1 MDRLTTRASGF
12 VATAAVHVGIAAL
25 LLAGWQVT
33 RPKPQPKPIIAVPIP
48 VPDDRPHVAAP
59 RTRDLPVNV
68 DIAPPVWDETRP
80 DPVVTPPVDRA
91 TGGTRMDDTGIGQ
104 PPLPPPV
111 ASGPTRGARLIAAS
125 AMQPPYPSASRALG
139 EEGSVELMVSIDD
152 HGAVAGVSLL
162 RSSGHARLDAAAIA
176 FALKRWRF
184 EAALDK
190 GQPVA
195 ANRRFT
201 VRFDLAGAG

>member
-25 LLAGWQVT
+25 LLAGWQVS
-33 RPKPQPKPIIAVPIP
+33 RPKLPPKPIIAVPIP
-48 VPDDRPHVAAP
+48 VPIDRPDIVAP
-59 RTRDLPVNV
+59 RTSNLPVTI
-68 DIAPPVWDETRP
+68 DIAQPIWDEARP
-80 DPVVTPPVDRA
+80 DPVASPPVDRA
-91 TGGTRMDDTGIGQ
+91 TGSTDKGDTGIGQ

-111 ASGPTRGARLIAAS
+111 ASGPTRGARLIAAT

-139 EEGSVELMVSIDD
+139 EEGNVELMLSIDER
-152 HGAVAGVSLL
+152 GQVSGVNLL

-184 EAALDK
+184 EAALENGK
-190 GQPVA
+190 PVA

-201 VRFDLAGAG
+201 IRFSLSAG

>member
-48 VPDDRPHVAAP
+48 VPVDRPELAAP
-59 RTRDLPVNV
+59 RTSDLPVTI
-68 DIAPPVWDETRP
+68 DIAQPVWDEARP
-80 DPVVTPPVDRA
+80 EPVVTPPVDRA
-91 TGGTRMDDTGIGQ
+91 TGGTNSGDTGIGQ

-111 ASGPTRGARLIAAS
+111 ASGPSRGARLIAAT

-152 HGAVAGVSLL
+152 HGQVTGVNLL
-162 RSSGHARLDAAAIA
+162 RSSGYTRLDAAAIA

-184 EAALDK
+184 EAALENGK
-190 GQPVA
+190 PVA
-195 ANRRFT
+195 ASRRFT
-201 VRFDLAGAG
+201 IRFNLSEAG

>member
-1 MDRLTTRASGF
+1 MDRPSTRASGV

-25 LLAGWQVT
+25 LLAGWQVAQ
-33 RPKPQPKPIIAVPIP
+33 PKPQPKPIIAVPIP
-48 VPDDRPHVAAP
+48 APVDRPELVAP
-59 RTRDLPVNV
+59 RTSDLPISV
-68 DIAPPVWDETRP
+68 DIAQPVWDEARP
-80 DPVVTPPVDRA
+80 DPVVSPPVDRA
-91 TGGTRMDDTGIGQ
+91 TGGTDTGDTGIGQ

-111 ASGPTRGARLIAAS
+111 AIGPTRGARLIAATT
-125 AMQPPYPSASRALG
+125 MQPPYPSASRALG

-152 HGAVAGVSLL
+152 RGQVSGVNLL

-190 GQPVA
+190 GKPVA
-195 ANRRFT
+195 ASRRFT
-201 VRFDLAGAG
+201 IRFNLSAG

>member
-1 MDRLTTRASGF
+1 MDRLKTRASGF

-33 RPKPQPKPIIAVPIP
+33 RPKPPPKPIIAVPIP
-48 VPDDRPHVAAP
+48 VPVDRPDVVAP
-59 RTRDLPVNV
+59 RTSDLPVTI
-68 DIAPPVWDETRP
+68 DIAQPIWDEARP
-80 DPVVTPPVDRA
+80 DPVVSPPVDRA
-91 TGGTRMDDTGIGQ
+91 TGGTDKGDTGIGQ

-111 ASGPTRGARLIAAS
+111 ANGPTRGARLIAAT

-139 EEGSVELMVSIDD
+139 EEGNVELMVSIDER
-152 HGAVAGVSLL
+152 GQVSGVNLL

-184 EAALDK
+184 EAALENGK
-190 GQPVA
+190 PVA
-195 ANRRFT
+195 VSRRFT
-201 VRFDLAGAG
+201 IRFSLSAG

>member
-48 VPDDRPHVAAP
+48 VPVDRPDVVAP
-59 RTRDLPVNV
+59 RTSELPVSI
-68 DIAPPVWDETRP
+68 DIAQPVWDEAQP
-80 DPVVTPPVDRA
+80 DRVVTPPIDRA
-91 TGGTRMDDTGIGQ
+91 TGGTESDNTAIAQ

-111 ASGPTRGARLIAAS
+111 ASGPTRGARLIAATT
-125 AMQPPYPSASRALG
+125 MQPPYPSASRALG
-139 EEGSVELMVSIDD
+139 EEGSVELLVSIDER
-152 HGAVAGVSLL
+152 GQVTGVNLL

-184 EAALDK
+184 DAALDNGK
-190 GQPVA
+190 PVA

-201 VRFDLAGAG
+201 IRFNLSAG